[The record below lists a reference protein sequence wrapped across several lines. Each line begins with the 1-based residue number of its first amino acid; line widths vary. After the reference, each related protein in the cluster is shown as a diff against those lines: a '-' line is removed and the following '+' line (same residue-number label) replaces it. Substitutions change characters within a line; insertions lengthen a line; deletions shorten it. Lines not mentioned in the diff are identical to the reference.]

1 MAAAGRHRCS
11 RAVSIAERVP
21 QTGDHNMPVA
31 ESPTMACI
39 ATVGMWSP
47 VTPAGRPKS
56 DADVALS
63 LISPCHLPV
72 SPSFLRHPSGL
83 LMLYAQDPVLG
94 TIHSGIATPLGSP
107 RRPRGGD
114 ERNSGDTHL
123 IPAAEGPPPGCK
135 D

>member
-11 RAVSIAERVP
+11 RAVSRAERVP

-31 ESPTMACI
+31 QSPTMACI
-39 ATVGMWSP
+39 ATEGVWSP
-47 VTPAGRPKS
+47 VAPAGRPKF
-56 DADVALS
+56 DTDVALS

-72 SPSFLRHPSGL
+72 SPSFLRRPSGL
-83 LMLYAQDPVLG
+83 LMYTLG
-94 TIHSGIATPLGSP
+94 YATPLGSP
-107 RRPRGGD
+107 CRTRGGD

-123 IPAAEGPPPGCK
+123 IPAAEGPSPGCK